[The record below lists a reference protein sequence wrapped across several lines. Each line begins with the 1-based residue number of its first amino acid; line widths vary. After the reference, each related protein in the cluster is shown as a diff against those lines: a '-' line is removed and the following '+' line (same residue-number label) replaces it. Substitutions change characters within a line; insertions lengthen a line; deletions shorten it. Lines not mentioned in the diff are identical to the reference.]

1 MIRVVI
7 CDDQPLIRS
16 GFRMIL
22 ESDGDIEVVGEA
34 SDGFSAVEVV
44 KSQRPDVVLM
54 DVRMPH
60 RDGIS
65 ATREIEES
73 KVIILTTFS
82 LDEYVVDALR
92 AGASGFLLKDTTPDE
107 LIKAIKL
114 VYAGDAVLSPEVT
127 RTVVE
132 MASGRLVMQPQEN
145 KVEIELSAR
154 EVDVLKLIAG
164 GLSNSEIAAK
174 LYLSEATVKS
184 HVSHLLSK
192 LGVRDRVQAV
202 IYAYDRGIV
211 GS

>member
-16 GFRMIL
+16 GFQMIL
-22 ESDGDIEVVGEA
+22 DADGEIEVVGEA
-34 SDGFSAVEVV
+34 SDGYSAVEVV
-44 KSQRPDVVLM
+44 KNQKPDVVLM

-65 ATREIEES
+65 ATREITNS

-107 LIKAIKL
+107 LIRAIKL
-114 VYAGDAVLSPEVT
+114 VHAGDAVLSPEVT

-132 MASGRLVMQPQEN
+132 MASGRLSKQSAERSSEVD
-145 KVEIELSAR
+145 LSAR
-154 EVDVLKLIAG
+154 EIEVLKLIAAG
-164 GLSNSEIAAK
+164 RSNAEIAGE

-184 HVSHLLSK
+184 HVSHLLAK

-202 IYAYDRGIV
+202 IYAYDNGLA

>member
-22 ESDGDIEVVGEA
+22 DADREIEVVGEA
-34 SDGFSAVEVV
+34 SDGYSAVEVV
-44 KSQRPDVVLM
+44 KSQKPDVVLM

-65 ATREIEES
+65 ATREIMNS

-82 LDEYVVDALR
+82 LDEYVVDALS

-107 LIKAIKL
+107 LIRAIKL
-114 VYAGDAVLSPEVT
+114 VHAGDAVLSPEVT

-132 MASGRLVMQPQEN
+132 MASGRMSKQSTGRSSEVD
-145 KVEIELSAR
+145 LSAR
-154 EVDVLKLIAG
+154 EIDVLKLIAAG
-164 GLSNSEIAAK
+164 RSNAEIAGE

-202 IYAYDRGIV
+202 IYAYDNGLA

>member
-22 ESDGDIEVVGEA
+22 EADGEIEVVGEA
-34 SDGFSAVEVV
+34 SDGFSAIEMV
-44 KSQRPDVVLM
+44 KVQKPDVVLM
-54 DVRMPH
+54 DIRMPH

-65 ATREIEES
+65 ATRDIIDS

-92 AGASGFLLKDTTPDE
+92 AGASGFLLKDTTPEE
-107 LIKAIKL
+107 LIRSIKL
-114 VYAGDAVLSPEVT
+114 VHAGDAVLSPEVT

-132 MASGRLVMQPQEN
+132 MASGRLGKYHE
-145 KVEIELSAR
+145 KRSDIELSAR
-154 EVDVLKLIAG
+154 EIDVLKLIAA
-164 GLSNSEIAAK
+164 GLSNSEIASE
-174 LYLSEATVKS
+174 LYLSEATIKS

-202 IYAYDRGIV
+202 IYAYDNGIV